1 MKTQRSFLF
10 AAVVVGVL
18 AGCGGGGDGAPAP
31 SPAPPPSAGPSPTC
45 RGTDAYSAVADTGV
59 VVGKAAGAVLAGCVG
74 PVTNVQ
80 WTQTGGPGVALLSA
94 KSQAIS
100 FEPPIAG
107 TYTFSVSFTDASG
120 APRVLGVTTTAIAA
134 SSPSTVLARVD
145 QAVRK
150 GGKVSLRAWPAA
162 ATGET
167 ITWTQTAGPLVT
179 LDTTDPN
186 RILFTAPGV
195 AQDTTLVFRVTR
207 RLAAGTTD
215 TDDVMVLVENYEQAP
230 AGADQYAF
238 SDMHVSR
245 TYAYRPAGP
254 YAGVLVPCTF
264 DANLQYFGAGTNAC
278 PMATLPFLHQTTN
291 GAVPTVGQ
299 IMDRVVVS
307 HDWMGQVFEEFLTT
321 QANDDLKR
329 LFNGVT
335 AIVIGAH
342 VRPSFYYAATG
353 AIYLDADNFWLTP
366 EQRDVIDEAPDFRSE
381 FDKDLQY
388 STAWR
393 YTTFDPALGGTRSI
407 FLTFK
412 PTDRIVRPQS
422 YLLAE
427 AGWLLYHELAHASD
441 FLPPSQRSALSTSQN
456 STVWGFIG
464 PRYSAG
470 ILPSDQLNATYPL
483 LSQEMF
489 GLADVKYRGLTA
501 TDLQKSYS
509 PAVVAGFFAPDRA
522 TDDYSYTR
530 FPGSA
535 PREDL
540 AMVFEEF
547 MMYRN
552 HQWRRDM
559 AITDK
564 ITSTTTGS
572 TLTVRWGQRGRVG
585 EVSVKPRTQFVV
597 DRLAPW
603 VTSADPNAV
612 NNVPAPIQMRPG
624 ESWTSNLTLPAPPGG
639 LAGIQSL
646 RVPFDFESERAVL
659 LRDVSRHR
667 GGTPND
673 RLLKALGR

>member
-1 MKTQRSFLF
+1 MKTERSFLF
-10 AAVVVGVL
+10 AAVVVGIL
-18 AGCGGGGDGAPAP
+18 AGCGGDDGGAPAP
-31 SPAPPPSAGPSPTC
+31 SPVPPASAGPSPTC
-45 RGTDAYSAVADTGV
+45 RGTDTYSAVADTGV

-100 FEPPIAG
+100 FEPASPG

-120 APRVLGVTTTAIAA
+120 ASRTLGVTTTALAAA
-134 SSPSTVLARVD
+134 SPSAVLARVD

-186 RILFTAPGV
+186 RVLFTAPDV

-215 TDDVMVLVENYEQAP
+215 TDDVMVLVENHAQAP

-245 TYAYRPAGP
+245 TYGYRPAGP
-254 YAGVLVPCTF
+254 YASVLVPCTF

-278 PMATLPFLHQTTN
+278 SMATLPFLHQTTN
-291 GAVPTVGQ
+291 GAVPTVSQ

-321 QANDDLKR
+321 QASDDLKR

-353 AIYLDADNFWLTP
+353 AIYLDADNFWLTA
-366 EQRDVIDEAPDFRSE
+366 EQRDVIDETPDFRSD
-381 FDKDLQY
+381 FDRDLIY

-393 YTTFDPALGGTRSI
+393 YTSTTNGITQSI
-407 FLTFK
+407 FVSFP
-412 PTDRIVRPQS
+412 PTSRIARDQS

-427 AGWLLYHELAHASD
+427 AGWLMYHELAHASD
-441 FLPPSQRSALSTSQN
+441 FLPPSQRSALAASQGL
-456 STVWGFIG
+456 TVWGFIG
-464 PRYSAG
+464 PRFSQG
-470 ILPSDQLNATYPL
+470 ILPSDQLNATSPL

-489 GLADVKYRGLTA
+489 GLADVKYRGVPA
-501 TDLQKSYS
+501 TDLQKTYT

-530 FPGSA
+530 F
-535 PREDL
+535 
-540 AMVFEEF
+540 
-547 MMYRN
+547 
-552 HQWRRDM
+552 
-559 AITDK
+559 
-564 ITSTTTGS
+564 
-572 TLTVRWGQRGRVG
+572 
-585 EVSVKPRTQFVV
+585 
-597 DRLAPW
+597 
-603 VTSADPNAV
+603 
-612 NNVPAPIQMRPG
+612 
-624 ESWTSNLTLPAPPGG
+624 
-639 LAGIQSL
+639 
-646 RVPFDFESERAVL
+646 
-659 LRDVSRHR
+659 
-667 GGTPND
+667 
-673 RLLKALGR
+673 